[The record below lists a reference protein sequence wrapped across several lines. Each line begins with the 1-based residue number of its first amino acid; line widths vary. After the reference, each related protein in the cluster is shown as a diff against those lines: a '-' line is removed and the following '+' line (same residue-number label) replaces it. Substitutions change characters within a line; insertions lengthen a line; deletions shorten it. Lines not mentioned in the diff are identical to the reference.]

1 MTDKIMQAGQMGQA
15 GQAGA
20 FAMPLCFLVSVLE
33 GYDLQ
38 VISSAGPALQKVMK
52 LSQGQIGFFLSAT
65 LIGLAIGAVLGGW
78 LADRIGRKPVVI
90 VSVAA
95 LGLFTFATALSSTY
109 EMVVITRI
117 LAGIGL
123 GGAMP
128 TLIATMTELSAAE
141 KTTSAVTT
149 MIVGQPLGGI
159 ISGLAGRTMV
169 TNFGWQSLFLVGG
182 VLTVLTLPLLVR
194 FLPETRRPGTTNL
207 SDRMPA
213 TQALF
218 GDGRAPATLLLWTA
232 FILTLALL
240 SILLGWTPLLVKSMG
255 YPIPVGINAIIAINV
270 GGIVGGVIASRAID
284 RLGVRVPMLVLYG
297 LMAVGLFMFSRV
309 DTSTGLMAAAFL
321 VGLGVLG
328 GQFTLYGVAPRVYPL
343 QGRGSGVGFAV
354 AMGRFGSVF
363 APIIVGLAL
372 GQGAQASQS
381 IRAMVPVALVAGLAL
396 LALTIISNA
405 TLGAGRRTAAAGH

>member
-1 MTDKIMQAGQMGQA
+1 MTDKTIQT
-15 GQAGA
+15 GA
-20 FAMPLCFLVSVLE
+20 FAMPICFLVSVLE

-38 VISSAGPALQKVMK
+38 VISSAGPALQKIMK
-52 LSQGQIGFFLSAT
+52 LSQEQIGFFLSAT
-65 LIGLAIGAVLGGW
+65 LIGLAIGAVAGGW

-90 VSVAA
+90 VSVAT
-95 LGLFTFATALSSTY
+95 LGVFTFATALSSTY

-128 TLIATMTELSAAE
+128 TLIATMTELTAAE

-182 VLTVLTLPLLVR
+182 VLTVLTLPLLIR
-194 FLPETRRPGTTNL
+194 YLPETRRPGTANM
-207 SDRMPA
+207 SVRMPA
-213 TQALF
+213 IQALF
-218 GDGRAPATLLLWTA
+218 GEGRAAATLLLWTS

-270 GGIVGGVIASRAID
+270 GGIVGGLIASRAID
-284 RLGVRVPMLVLYG
+284 KLGVRVPMLVLYG
-297 LMAVGLFMFSRV
+297 VMALGLYMFASV
-309 DTSTGLMAAAFL
+309 ETPTGLMAAAFL

-328 GQFTLYGVAPRVYPL
+328 GQFTLYGVAPRVYPF

-372 GQGAQASQS
+372 GQGAGAGQS
-381 IRAMVPVALVAGLAL
+381 IQAMVPVALLAGLAL
-396 LALTIISNA
+396 LALTVVSSS
-405 TLGAGRRTAAAGH
+405 TLGPAGRAGPVGH